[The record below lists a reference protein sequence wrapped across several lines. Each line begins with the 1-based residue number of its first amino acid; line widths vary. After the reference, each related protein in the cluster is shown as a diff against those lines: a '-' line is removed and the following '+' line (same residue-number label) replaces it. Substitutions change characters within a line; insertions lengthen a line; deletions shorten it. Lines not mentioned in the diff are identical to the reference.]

1 MNMPAPIRVVSEDEL
16 GAAVVIKLNE
26 QTRRPRTIERTIITN
41 GFGALDKNIAG
52 YNNASRVIPH
62 IVIRDLDRI
71 DCPPVLLDRIRPAS
85 PNPGF
90 LLRIAV
96 REVEAWLLADRKGI
110 AEFFGIPRQVSRI
123 PYDVDT
129 IPDPKSFLI
138 SLARRSRLRDILN
151 DIVPL
156 PGSRSIMGRG
166 YNGRLIHF
174 VRSRWNIAAASE
186 NSPSLQ
192 KAVTRINDFS
202 PDTP

>member
-1 MNMPAPIRVVSEDEL
+1 MSISAAIRVVSEDEL
-16 GAAVVIKLNE
+16 GAAVIIKLIE
-26 QTRRPRTIERTIITN
+26 HIRRPLTVEHTIITG
-41 GFGALDKNIAG
+41 GFGDLDKNIAG
-52 YNNASRVIPH
+52 YNNASHCIPH
-62 IVIRDLDRI
+62 IVLRDLDRI
-71 DCPPVLLDRIRPAS
+71 ECPPVLLERIRPVR
-85 PNPGF
+85 PLPGF
-90 LLRIAV
+90 FLRIAV
-96 REVEAWLLADRKGI
+96 REVESWLLADRKGI
-110 AEFFGIPRQVSRI
+110 VEFLGIPLLFSKI
-123 PYDVDT
+123 PADVET
-129 IPDPKSFLI
+129 IADPKLFLI
-138 SLARRSRLRDILN
+138 NLARRSRQRDIKN